1 MPTPFSAVIL
11 TFNEEINVG
20 DCLKSAAD
28 IDDVFVLDS
37 GSSDATVSIATA
49 RGARVHVN
57 PFRSFGQQRN
67 WAHENLPFAHD
78 WILHLDADERL
89 TPALIEEARSAVA
102 SDDGRLAGFYLAERT
117 LLRGKWL
124 RRAAHYPRYQA
135 RLVHRARM
143 RFVDHGHGQRES
155 SPLPFGTL
163 ANAYDHH
170 AFSHGIETWLR
181 KHAGYAAR
189 DVEQMLA
196 AESSATVSFSALWSS
211 DRVAAHRAVKQWAMR
226 MPCRPLLRWLQV
238 LILSGGLLDGTAG
251 WEYARMMRVFQEM
264 IDLCLREGR
273 HRRALPGLT
282 QTAGAA
288 EAPRKVRI

>member
-1 MPTPFSAVIL
+1 MPTSFSAVIL
-11 TFNEEINVG
+11 TFNEEINIS
-20 DCLKSAAD
+20 DCLKSTAG

-37 GSSDATVSIATA
+37 GSTDATVSIATA

-89 TPALIEEARSAVA
+89 TPALVEEAHEAVA
-102 SDDGRLAGFYLAERT
+102 SDDGTLAGFYLSERT

-155 SPLPFGTL
+155 SALPFGTL

-189 DVEQMLA
+189 EVEQIL
-196 AESSATVSFSALWSS
+196 AESTATVSVSALWSS
-211 DRVAAHRAVKQWAMR
+211 NRVAARRAAKQWAMR

-238 LILSGGLLDGTAG
+238 LIISGGVLDGSAG

-273 HRRALPGLT
+273 HKRAVQDLT
-282 QTAGAA
+282 QTAGDAA
-288 EAPRKVRI
+288 AARKIRI